1 MSSIGDYL
9 VDEEVLQQIGAR
21 LRSRRLE
28 RNLPVDQL
36 AEKTSL
42 NRKTI
47 LGVEAGEDVR
57 LSSLVKILRGMN
69 MLGVLEAAFP
79 DTLPGA
85 EAVSARGKLRKNAYR
100 SKAHGG

>member
-9 VDEEVLQQIGAR
+9 TKDEILQQVGER
-21 LRSRRLE
+21 LRNRRLE

-36 AEKTSL
+36 AKKAGL

-47 LGVEAGEDVR
+47 LDMEAGKDIR
-57 LSSLVKILRGMN
+57 LSSLIKLLRGMN

-79 DTLPGA
+79 DTLPGS
-85 EAVSARGKLRKNAYR
+85 EAFSARGQLRRNAYR
-100 SKAHGG
+100 GKGQSG